1 MGFLYFMESIR
12 LPVLDDVMLL
22 ITQLGE
28 ETAFLVAALIIFW
41 CVDKNKGYYVLA
53 VGFFGTIIT
62 QIMKLIC
69 RVPRPW
75 VQDPNF
81 TVVGDAKEAAG
92 GFSFPSG
99 HSQSAVG
106 TFGGIA
112 AGTKNRVI
120 QGIMI
125 AICVLVPLSR
135 TYLGVHFLSDILVG
149 TAVSLA
155 LIWFLGFVKDGKH
168 LPYVLGALA
177 VASVIFLLFV
187 EFYPFP
193 LNDEHSIH
201 SHASGYKN
209 AYTLLG
215 AILGILAVYW
225 IDKKW
230 VQFPVMAIWW
240 AQIIKIAVGLGLVLA
255 VKSGLKS
262 PLNALFGEYPG
273 RAVRYF
279 LIVLVAGAL
288 WPLTFKWFSKLGKRE
303 A

>member
-1 MGFLYFMESIR
+1 MSFLYFMESIR
-12 LPVLDDVMLL
+12 LPVLDEIMLL
-22 ITQLGE
+22 ITKLGE
-28 ETAFLVAALIIFW
+28 ETAFLVAALIVFW
-41 CVDKNKGYYVLA
+41 CVDKNKGYFVLA
-53 VGFFGTIIT
+53 VGFFGTILT
-62 QIMKLIC
+62 QIMKLIW

-81 TVVGDAKEAAG
+81 SVVGNAKEAAG

-112 AGTKNRVI
+112 AGTKNKAI
-120 QGIMI
+120 KGIMI

-149 TAVSLA
+149 TAVSLV
-155 LIWFLGFVKDGKH
+155 LIWVLGFMRDGK
-168 LPYVLGALA
+168 YVPHVLTALA
-177 VASVIFLLFV
+177 VAAVAFVFFV
-187 EFYPFP
+187 EVYSFR
-193 LNDEHSIH
+193 LADEHSIQ
-201 SHASGYKN
+201 SHASGCKN

-215 AILGILAVYW
+215 AILGILSAYW

-230 VQFPVMAIWW
+230 VQFPVKAIWW
-240 AQIIKIAVGLGLVLA
+240 AQILKVAVGLGLVLA
-255 VKSGLKS
+255 VKSGLKT

-279 LIVLVAGAL
+279 LIVMVAGVL
-288 WPLTFKWFSKLGKRE
+288 WPLTFKWFSKLGKKE

>member
-12 LPVLDDVMLL
+12 LPVLDEFMLL
-22 ITQLGE
+22 ITKLGE
-28 ETAFLVAALIIFW
+28 ETAFLVAALIVFW
-41 CVDKNKGYYVLA
+41 CVDKNRGYFVLA
-53 VGFFGTIIT
+53 VGFFGTILT
-62 QIMKLIC
+62 QFMKLIC

-75 VQDPNF
+75 VQDPGF

-106 TFGGIA
+106 TFGAIGS
-112 AGTKNRVI
+112 GTKNKYIRAAVLAVCI
-120 QGIMI
+120 
-125 AICVLVPLSR
+125 LVPLSR

-155 LIWFLGFVKDGKH
+155 LIWILGFMKDGK
-168 LPYVLGALA
+168 YVPHMLAALA
-177 VASVIFLLFV
+177 VAAVAFVLFV
-187 EFYPFP
+187 ECYSVR
-193 LNDEHSIH
+193 LADAHSIH

-230 VQFPVMAIWW
+230 VQFPVKAIWW
-240 AQIIKIAVGLGLVLA
+240 AQILKVAVGLALVLA
-255 VKSGLKS
+255 VKSGLKA
-262 PLNALFGEYPG
+262 PLEAAFGSYPG

-279 LIVLVAGAL
+279 LIVIVAGCL
-288 WPLTFKWFSKLGKRE
+288 WPLTFRWFSKLGKKD